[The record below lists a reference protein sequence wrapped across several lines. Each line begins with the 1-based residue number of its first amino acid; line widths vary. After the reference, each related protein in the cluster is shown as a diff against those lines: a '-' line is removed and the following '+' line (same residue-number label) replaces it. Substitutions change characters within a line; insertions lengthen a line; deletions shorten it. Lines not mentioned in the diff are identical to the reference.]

1 MVENTAYMFLRI
13 CFIYIMSG
21 LVAQM
26 AKNLSAVWET
36 WVRSLSWDDLPEKE
50 QATHSSI
57 LAWRIPGM
65 GEPGGLLSMESHR
78 VGHDRSDLAV
88 TAAG

>member
-26 AKNLSAVWET
+26 AKNLSAKQET
-36 WVRSLSWDDLPEKE
+36 LVCSLGQKDPRKKGM
-50 QATHSSI
+50 ATHSTL
-57 LAWRIPGM
+57 LAR
-65 GEPGGLLSMESHR
+65 R
-78 VGHDRSDLAV
+78 VDRGAW
-88 TAAG
+88 